1 MGECSIEATISKMK
15 RFSVVVTQKVRL
27 RGWVAQYGKE
37 VKVTGAKKVKD
48 LETGML
54 DII

>member
-1 MGECSIEATISKMK
+1 MWEWSIEATISKMK
-15 RFSVVVTQKVRL
+15 RFSVVVIQKVRP
-27 RGWVAQYGKE
+27 RGWAVQYGKE
-37 VKVTGAKKVKD
+37 VKVTGAEKVKD